1 MELKENFFFKK
12 KILVYGLGKSGS
24 ACFDFLIKKNNLIV
38 FDDNFSIKNKKYNKY
53 FTSPRRIKKT
63 NFDYIF
69 ISPGVDINKCIL
81 NNFLKKNKNRII
93 SELDIF
99 HKTYPNL
106 KKITITGTNGKSTT
120 SKLIYEVLKYHKKD
134 VRLVGNIGNPILKEK
149 NIKKNTIFVIEASSY
164 QIDYSKYFETDIALI
179 LNISPDHIE
188 RHKTFHNY
196 AKAKIKLITK
206 QKKNSIALIEKNSKV
221 ITDILRSQKIKSKL
235 KKVDFKDYDNFY
247 KKIINNYFKNLS
259 NIKNLSFV
267 LKLSNILKLNDSKI
281 LKVVNSFKG
290 LNYRQQIIYNKKN
303 FLIINDSKSTSFSS
317 TLPLLQSYENVYW
330 ILGGLAKKGDKLN
343 LNKKFF
349 KKIKVYIYGTNR
361 AFFSNVLKSKCRSYS
376 SENLKDILA
385 KLFSDIKKNSDEK
398 KTILFSPAAASFDQF
413 KNFEERGRYFNQL
426 LKKYINA
433 QIL

>member
-53 FTSPRRIKKT
+53 FFSPRRIKKT

-317 TLPLLQSYENVYW
+317 TLPLLQSYENIYW

-361 AFFSNVLKSKCRSYS
+361 AFFSNVLKNKCRSYS
-376 SENLKDILA
+376 SVNLKDTLA
-385 KLFSDIKKNSDEK
+385 KLFSDIKKKSDEK

-413 KNFEERGRYFNQL
+413 KNFEERGKYFNQL

-433 QIL
+433 

>member
-1 MELKENFFFKK
+1 MKLKENFFFRK

-53 FTSPRRIKKT
+53 FFSPRRIKKT

-317 TLPLLQSYENVYW
+317 TLPLLQSYENIYW

-361 AFFSNVLKSKCRSYS
+361 AFFSNVLKNKCRSYS
-376 SENLKDILA
+376 SVNLKDTLA
-385 KLFSDIKKNSDEK
+385 KLFSDIKKKSDEK

-413 KNFEERGRYFNQL
+413 KNFEERGKYFNQL

-433 QIL
+433 

>member
-1 MELKENFFFKK
+1 MKIKKNFFLKK
-12 KILVYGLGKSGS
+12 KILIYGLGKSGS
-24 ACFDFLIKKNNLIV
+24 ACFDFLIRNNNLIV

-53 FTSPRRIKKT
+53 FFSPSRIKKT

-69 ISPGVDINKCIL
+69 LSPGIDISRCIL
-81 NNFLKKNKNRII
+81 YKFLKKNKNKII

-120 SKLIYEVLKYHKKD
+120 SKLIYDVLKYHKKD
-134 VRLVGNIGNPILKEK
+134 VRLAGNIGNPILKEK

-164 QIDYSKYFETDIALI
+164 QIDYSKYFETNIALI

-188 RHKTFHNY
+188 RHKTFQNY
-196 AKAKIKLITK
+196 AKVKIKLITK
-206 QKKNSIALIEKNSKV
+206 QKKNSIALIEKNSKL
-221 ITDILRSQKIKSKL
+221 ITDILRSQKVKSKL
-235 KKVDFKDYDNFY
+235 KKVDIKEYENFY
-247 KKIINNYFKNLS
+247 KKIKNNYFKNLS

-267 LKLSNILKLNDSKI
+267 LKLSNILKLDNSKI

-290 LNYRQQIIYNKKN
+290 LNYRQQIIYNKKK

-317 TLPLLQSYENVYW
+317 TLPLLQSYKNIYW

-343 LNKKFF
+343 LDKKLF
-349 KKIKVYIYGTNR
+349 KEINAYIYGTNR
-361 AFFSNVLKSKCRSYS
+361 FFFSKVLKNKCRSHS
-376 SENLKDILA
+376 SKNLKDVLS
-385 KLFSDIKKNSDEK
+385 KLFSDIKKNKDEK

-433 QIL
+433 

>member
-1 MELKENFFFKK
+1 MKLKEDFFFKK
-12 KILVYGLGKSGS
+12 KILIYGLGKSGS
-24 ACFDFLIKKNNLIV
+24 ACFDFLIRNNNLIV
-38 FDDNFSIKNKKYNKY
+38 FDDNFSIKNKKYNKH
-53 FTSPRRIKKT
+53 FFSPSRIKKT

-69 ISPGVDINKCIL
+69 LSPGIDVNKCIL
-81 NNFLKKNKNRII
+81 YMFLKKNKNKII

-164 QIDYSKYFETDIALI
+164 QIDYSKYFETNIALI

-188 RHKTFHNY
+188 RHKTFKNY
-196 AKAKIKLITK
+196 AKAKIKLIIK
-206 QKKNSIALIEKNSKV
+206 QKKNSIALVEKNSKL
-221 ITDILRSQKIKSKL
+221 ITDILRSQKVKSKL
-235 KKVDFKDYDNFY
+235 YKVDFKEYENFY
-247 KKIINNYFKNLS
+247 KKIKNNYFKNLS

-267 LKLSNILKLNDSKI
+267 LKLSYILKLNNSKI
-281 LKVVNSFKG
+281 LKVVNNFKG

-317 TLPLLQSYENVYW
+317 TLPLLKSYENIYW

-343 LNKKFF
+343 LNKKSL
-349 KKIKVYIYGTNR
+349 KEIKAYIYGTNR
-361 AFFSNVLKSKCRSYS
+361 VFFSNVLKNKCSSHTSK
-376 SENLKDILA
+376 NLKDVLS
-385 KLFSDIKKNSDEK
+385 KLFSDIKKNNDEK

-413 KNFEERGRYFNQL
+413 KNFEERGKYFNQL

-433 QIL
+433 